1 MAHALARVQNIA
13 VAAVTGSWREEYRAA
28 CSRLGL
34 EEDLGARRL
43 KMCKNCVQ
51 ETATNSRHQDQ
62 FTWQNNPHQT
72 RSKGKSGWSR
82 LQDQAPPQVCPTFP
96 DPAAQRRDSLVHNCL
111 FGLLTLHYLRGC
123 MGLFLDPPVI
133 WDYTELH
140 QTSNTYPIY
149 MKHFS
154 FS

>member
-1 MAHALARVQNIA
+1 MWSGAITVAHALARVQNIA

-82 LQDQAPPQVCPTFP
+82 PARPSPVTVSPLQGRVLFPRQLYIGSSTLIQACGNFTRSFVDF
-96 DPAAQRRDSLVHNCL
+96 
-111 FGLLTLHYLRGC
+111 LTQLPWGAC
-123 MGLFLDPPVI
+123 
-133 WDYTELH
+133 
-140 QTSNTYPIY
+140 
-149 MKHFS
+149 
-154 FS
+154 